1 MIIRVGILH
10 RLFGISGKTTDAP
23 KANAERNKVSL
34 WRSLFITV
42 VILLHKAA
50 SFSQKITPFTYYTS
64 AYREYT
70 LVQKNELEFRKQLHL
85 RDSMMRPMF
94 LKRAATFGIL
104 DSEVDLILDDMR
116 TDLFAQYRKWTNED
130 FLREIQLEIQRMAE
144 DENIIQ
150 KDSLLLLQQNNSLL
164 REIRPL
170 LMGNLIITKLAG
182 RCTEDEMRLLGEL
195 KRFDSFRT
203 HTSQNL
209 ENICPADSLYYDSH
223 KRIRLVLMGRDNWDD
238 ICSYAQHEL
247 THFLNHE
254 QYFLPVISNW
264 YFLKGHYMQADE
276 LQSLYFQLIDMAI
289 FPIIE
294 DAESLAFLGK
304 KNEFHEAI
312 RDAVM
317 NSLRAVLT
325 DLPEMSPMQ
334 ENLDAVNK
342 FFSLFSILDES
353 LAYLSEKFTS
363 HIYDSN
369 DLARMHTT
377 VADNEDF
384 QFFYNN
390 LSIALQ
396 GKDQKEFD
404 ESCMQLCTTFLNT
417 WKLYPM
423 IADYELSV
431 KCLLS
436 HIQSLS
442 LTLD

>member
-1 MIIRVGILH
+1 MLQRF
-10 RLFGISGKTTDAP
+10 FGRSGKKAYDP

-34 WRSLFITV
+34 CRSLFSTV
-42 VILLHKAA
+42 VMLLHRAA
-50 SFSQKITPFTYYTS
+50 SFFQKITPFTYYKS
-64 AYREYT
+64 AYREYM
-70 LVQKNELEFRKQLHL
+70 LVQKNELEFKKQLHL

-104 DSEVDLILDDMR
+104 NSEVDLILDDMR

-130 FLREIQLEIQRMAE
+130 FLREIQLEIQRIAE
-144 DENIIQ
+144 DKNIVQ
-150 KDSLLLLQQNNSLL
+150 KDRLLLLQQKDPLL
-164 REIRPL
+164 RELRPL
-170 LMGNLIITKLAG
+170 LIGNLIITKLAG
-182 RCTEDEMRLLGEL
+182 RCTEDEIRLLEGL
-195 KRFDSFRT
+195 KTLDSFRK
-203 HTSQNL
+203 HKSEDFDRL
-209 ENICPADSLYYDSH
+209 YPANGLYYDSH
-223 KRIRLVLMGRDNWDD
+223 KSIRLVLMGRDSWDD
-238 ICSYAQHEL
+238 LCSYAQHEF

-254 QYFLPVISNW
+254 RYFLPVIRNW
-264 YFLKGHYMQADE
+264 YFLRVQYMQTEE
-276 LQSLYFQLIDMAI
+276 LVSLYFQLIDMTI
-289 FPIIE
+289 LPIIE
-294 DAESLAFLGK
+294 DAGSLAFWGK

-312 RDAVM
+312 RDTVM
-317 NSLRAVLT
+317 DSLRLLLT
-325 DLPEMSPMQ
+325 DLPEMALMQ
-334 ENLDAVNK
+334 ENLHALNK

-353 LAYLSEKFTS
+353 LAYLSESFTS

-417 WKLYPM
+417 WKLYPL

-436 HIQSLS
+436 HIQSLF

>member
-1 MIIRVGILH
+1 MGILH
-10 RLFGISGKTTDAP
+10 RLFGTRGKTADVP
-23 KANAERNKVSL
+23 KANAERNKASL
-34 WRSLFITV
+34 WRSLFSTV
-42 VILLHKAA
+42 VMLLHRAA
-50 SFSQKITPFTYYTS
+50 SFFQKITLFTYYTS
-64 AYREYT
+64 AYREYM
-70 LVQKNELEFRKQLHL
+70 LVQKNELEFRNQLHL
-85 RDSMMRPMF
+85 RDSMMKPVF
-94 LKRAATFGIL
+94 LKRAATFGTL
-104 DSEVDLILDDMR
+104 DSEVELVLDGMR

-130 FLREIQLEIQRMAE
+130 FLRGIQLEIQRIAE
-144 DENIIQ
+144 DENMVQ

-164 REIRPL
+164 RELRPL
-170 LMGNLIITKLAG
+170 IMGNLIITKLAG

-195 KRFDSFRT
+195 KRFDSFRM
-203 HTSQNL
+203 HISQNF
-209 ENICPADSLYYDSH
+209 ENICPADGLYYDSH

-238 ICSYAQHEL
+238 ICSYAQHEF

-264 YFLKGHYMQADE
+264 YFRKGHYMQADE

-294 DAESLAFLGK
+294 DAGSLAFLGK

-317 NSLRAVLT
+317 DSLRAVLT
-325 DLPEMSPMQ
+325 DLPEMSLMQ
-334 ENLDAVNK
+334 ENLHALNE

-353 LAYLSEKFTS
+353 LAYLSERFTS
-363 HIYDSN
+363 HIYDSTA
-369 DLARMHTT
+369 LSEIHGI
-377 VADNEDF
+377 VADKEDF
-384 QFFYNN
+384 KLFYNN
-390 LSIALQ
+390 LSIVLQ

-417 WKLYPM
+417 WKLYPL
-423 IADYELSV
+423 IADYELSM
-431 KCLLS
+431 KCLLF